1 MFVYGITP
9 AVGTTLTCS
18 GTPNTEVDQLMV
30 FAAAGTPARS
40 TSILRILVHG
50 RGGALTSISG
60 ITWRLKR
67 WTTGS
72 TSGTPITPIAFD
84 PGAQAAKCTAAAV
97 PTAGSV
103 DGAVRLSFG
112 CGAAGPGGWVAEN
125 PDAMPVLEAGSGDSY
140 DLYNASATASLTADA
155 SMAVV
160 E

>member
-18 GTPNTEVDQLMV
+18 GTPNTEVDQLAV
-30 FAAAGTPARS
+30 IAGSGRT
-40 TSILRILVHG
+40 TSVLRILVHG
-50 RGGALTSISG
+50 RGGALTAISG
-60 ITWRLKR
+60 ITWRVKR

-72 TSGTPITPIAFD
+72 SGGTAITPVAFD

-97 PTAGSV
+97 PTAGTV

-125 PDAMPVLEAGSGDSY
+125 PDAMLVLESASGDSY

>member
-18 GTPNTEVDQLMV
+18 GTPNTEVDQLAV
-30 FAAAGTPARS
+30 IAGSGRS
-40 TSILRILVHG
+40 TSLLRILVHG
-50 RGGALTSISG
+50 RGGALTAISG
-60 ITWRLKR
+60 ITWRLKK

-72 TSGTPITPIAFD
+72 TGGTSITPVPMD
-84 PGAQAAKCTAAAV
+84 PGAQAAKCTAAST

-125 PDAMPVLEAGSGDSY
+125 PDAMPVLESGSGDSH